1 MDEFRVF
8 KDALIYTV
16 CSQIVSIWLDSSNT
30 VSLIFLILIFSVLV
44 FITMKLSEVVRAQ
57 GAVYLAPTPL
67 RFITFAVATV
77 LNLILQFQS
86 NLVAQLA
93 IVTLSPQDSS
103 PDHIATF
110 AVLSIVLIWLMAES
124 VKT

>member
-16 CSQIVSIWLDSSNT
+16 CSQIVTIWLDTSNT

-44 FITMKLSEVVRAQ
+44 FIVMKLNTVVRTQ
-57 GAVYLAPTPL
+57 GAAYLAPTPL
-67 RFITFAVATV
+67 NFATFAVATV
-77 LNLILQFQS
+77 LNLVLQFQS

-93 IVTLSPQDSS
+93 IDTLSPQTAS

-110 AVLSIVLIWLMAES
+110 AILSIVLIWLMAES
-124 VKT
+124 IKT